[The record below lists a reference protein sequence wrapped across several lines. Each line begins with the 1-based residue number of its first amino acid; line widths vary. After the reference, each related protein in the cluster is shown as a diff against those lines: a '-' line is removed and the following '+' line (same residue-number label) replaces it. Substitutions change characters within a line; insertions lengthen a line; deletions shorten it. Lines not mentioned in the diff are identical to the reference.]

1 MMKHRCRA
9 FILLSAVLLLSLA
22 PLPEVAQS
30 AAANFIQFGAVE
42 SYYRPEDAAEAGLAW
57 DRIIFEWRY
66 LQPDGPDDWETDRWD
81 AWLRDAQRAGRH
93 IVGLIK
99 NAPGWATGSDLLGAP
114 AQGLDLPIDD
124 PGNRWATFI
133 RRLVR
138 YYSARWGIHDW
149 IIYNEPDI
157 RPGDNQNGFFEFAGD
172 ITDYYKTLKVAYK
185 AAHAADPNAVI
196 HLAGLTYWFD
206 KVFERDQYLGRLLA
220 VIRDDP
226 EARKYNQFFDVL
238 TVHAYGG
245 TDWVWRL
252 TQFMASILA
261 EYGLQK
267 PIWIGEVNVRPTQD
281 KGWTIKGLARPKDP
295 PISVDEQA
303 SFIVQ
308 SAALALSMGVQ
319 SVMFYR
325 LYDNGYDSKQGQSYE
340 AWGLIRPDGTRRP
353 GFYALKMVNTYLKD
367 MTAVQRVRNGGVTLV
382 LLIQPDQTTYVLW
395 NENNQPV
402 TVQIKPNRND
412 ETAKLISYTGD
423 VKTVSPGR
431 AGRYEFKLASCR
443 GLCVVKGEPR
453 LFVQP
458 GRSQSVTVLAPDGT
472 WSLH

>member
-1 MMKHRCRA
+1 M
-9 FILLSAVLLLSLA
+9 LLLLLP

-30 AAANFIQFGAVE
+30 AAAVHIQFGAVE
-42 SYYRPEDAAEAGLAW
+42 SYYRPKDAAEAGITW

-66 LQPDGPDDWETDRWD
+66 LQPDGPGDWETDRWET
-81 AWLRDAQRAGRH
+81 WLRDAQRDGRH

-114 AQGLDLPIDD
+114 AKGLDLPIDD
-124 PGNRWATFI
+124 PGNLWASFV

-138 YYSARWGIHDW
+138 YYSAKWGIHDW

-157 RPGDNQNGFFEFAGD
+157 RPGDNRDGFFEFAGD
-172 ITDYYKTLKVAYK
+172 LTDYYKMLKVAYK
-185 AAHAADPNAVI
+185 TAHAADPDAVI
-196 HLAGLTYWFD
+196 HLAGLTYWYD
-206 KVFERDQYLGRLLA
+206 KVFDRDQYLGRLLA
-220 VIRDDP
+220 LIRDDP

-252 TQFMASILA
+252 TQYMASVLG

-281 KGWTIKGLARPKDP
+281 TGWVIKGLARTRDP
-295 PISVDEQA
+295 QISVEEQA

-308 SAALALSMGVQ
+308 GAALALSMGVER
-319 SVMFYR
+319 VMFYR
-325 LYDNGYDSKQGQSYE
+325 LYDNGYDPKQGNSYE

-353 GFYALKMVNTYLKD
+353 GYYALKTVNEYFKNVTSVLR
-367 MTAVQRVRNGGVTLV
+367 TRNGGVTLI
-382 LLIQPDQTTYVLW
+382 LLFQPDQTTYVLW
-395 NENNQPV
+395 NENNWPV
-402 TVQIKPNRND
+402 TVQIKPNSGD

-423 VKTVSPGR
+423 VQTASPGKDGKYR
-431 AGRYEFKLASCR
+431 FQLASCS

-458 GRSQSVTVLAPDGT
+458 GKPQTVTVLAPDGT
-472 WSLH
+472 WWLN